1 MNSELRI
8 PAGGMYQEWMSLID
22 LLDQDKAV
30 ELERLAAN
38 NGWREVQP
46 YEAESMG
53 FNELVE
59 WSVKETDILALIDEN
74 YLVCIPKN
82 LYFKTRS

>member
-46 YEAESMG
+46 KEALNMG
-53 FNELVE
+53 FEELVN
-59 WSVKETDILALIDEN
+59 WSKYETDVLVLVGDD
-74 YLVCIPKN
+74 YLVCLNKSD
-82 LYFKTRS
+82 LK